1 MGEATTT
8 TLSVHRCRFVDFT
21 PSSITALAFP
31 PLPLPSIKGKTKA
44 TPGDRISKF
53 GHLFVGHANGN
64 IEIYEWTGSEETVEA
79 PQAWVVKKTLSGVN
93 PSKVDSLALTL
104 KRPDYLHQDDVPSL
118 ADLRLFSAGGGSELI
133 EWDVLHGTIRRS
145 LPSQGGSIWSIAA
158 NPASTILALGCE
170 DGSIHLLSL
179 EYDSFQHLR
188 RLDRSKSRIL
198 ALAWG
203 PPLPRGSGVRASV
216 PREDSDS
223 SDEDEDEWQDSW
235 IVAGCSDSSLRKWDV
250 SSGKILDRMGT
261 DKIRGERTL
270 VWTVGVIGDGTI
282 ISGDSLG
289 MVKFWDS
296 RTCTQLQSFEAHG
309 ADVLCLMIGPDGTS
323 VYTSGVDQKV
333 TQFSVV
339 KSSSSTGNSILSSP
353 TRWVR
358 AASKRMHSHDV
369 RGLSMWPPYTPLPSP
384 HRRCFPTD
392 VAPLLVSGGLDMSL
406 VVTPAALPRST
417 TARIANPLS
426 TSVTATFED
435 AYHRRIAY
443 SSGAHGTVGLHLAKR
458 ARLVL
463 STGDTGL
470 AVWRLPEKP
479 SLEEGPSLALSGE
492 GPGWHKVLEMSLSV
506 QTNLVASAI
515 SDDGRWLAVSD
526 SFEVKLF
533 WLQRSHSADD
543 LEPKRVRDFQ
553 TLLQK
558 HLPGAPLACGAS
570 ALAFSPD
577 SSKLII
583 ATTSAFVLV
592 LDLLSDLASARVLR
606 VFDQH
611 RSRSGSTVEGRAV
624 TGRRDDDRQADASEP
639 EQDAVDAES
648 EEDDT
653 PPPPP
658 QPTYGKPAPP
668 ATIARMAISP
678 DGQWLATTDD
688 ARRTHIFNLDAV
700 RHHSSLPSFPQR
712 AHALAFAPSAP
723 SLLVLGF
730 ANNTL
735 ELYDVEARQFP
746 PWARALC
753 AALPKRFTHLHDA
766 ILGVT
771 LAPADAVAPGLGPD
785 DDARKRGS
793 EDVRDVMALF
803 WGATW
808 LCKVAFAAPVGW
820 GGFEKKRRR
829 RRSGDVHGTEWDRN
843 AVHNFKPVTQYR
855 QILLAE
861 FLSSGELVVVERP
874 LTDVL
879 VNLPPAYYRP
889 KYGAS

>member
-1 MGEATTT
+1 MGETT
-8 TLSVHRCRFVDFT
+8 TLSVHRCRFVDFN

-31 PLPLPSIKGKTKA
+31 PLPLPSIRF
-44 TPGDRISKF
+44 PPLI
-53 GHLFVGHANGN
+53 VGHANGN
-64 IEIYEWTGSEETVEA
+64 IEIYEWTGSTETVEA
-79 PQAWVVKKTLSGVN
+79 PQAWVVRKTLSGVN
-93 PSKVDSLALTL
+93 PSKVDSLAVTL
-104 KRPDYLHQDDVPSL
+104 KYPDDLHEDDVPSL
-118 ADLRLFSAGGGSELI
+118 PDLRLFTSGGGSELI
-133 EWDVLHGTIRRS
+133 EWNLVQGTIRRS

-158 NPASTILALGCE
+158 NPTSTILALGCE

-179 EYDSFQHLR
+179 EFDTLQHLR

-203 PPLPRGSGVRASV
+203 PPSLRGSRERASIR
-216 PREDSDS
+216 REEVDS

-250 SSGKILDRMGT
+250 TSGRILDRMKT
-261 DKIRGERTL
+261 DKTRGERTL
-270 VWTVGVIGDGTI
+270 VWAVGVVGDGTI

-309 ADVLCLMIGPDGTS
+309 ADVLCLVVGPDGTS
-323 VYTSGVDQKV
+323 VYTSGIDQK
-333 TQFSVV
+333 
-339 KSSSSTGNSILSSP
+339 
-353 TRWVR
+353 WVR
-358 AASKRMHSHDV
+358 TASKRMHSHDV
-369 RGLSMWPPYTPLPSP
+369 RGLSIWPPYTPLPSP
-384 HRRCFPTD
+384 HRRSFPTD
-392 VAPLLVSGGLDMSL
+392 VVPLLVSGGLDMSIA
-406 VVTPAALPRST
+406 VTPAALPRST
-417 TARIANPLS
+417 TARLTNPLA

-470 AVWRLPEKP
+470 TVWRLPEEP
-479 SLEEGPSLALSGE
+479 SLQEEPLLALSGE
-492 GPGWHKVLEMSLSV
+492 SPSWQKVLEMSLRV

-526 SFEVKLF
+526 AFETKLF
-533 WLQRSHSADD
+533 WLQVDSSVDD
-543 LEPKRVRDFQ
+543 LKPNRVRDLQ
-553 TLLQK
+553 TLLRE
-558 HLPGAPLACGAS
+558 HLLNTSSSCGAS

-583 ATTSAFVLV
+583 ATTTAFVLV
-592 LDLLSDLASARVLR
+592 LDLVSDSDSTSVRVLR
-606 VFDQH
+606 RFDQH
-611 RSRSGSTVEGRAV
+611 RHRKSMVEGRV
-624 TGRRDDDRQADASEP
+624 LTGRRNDENNEADASES
-639 EQDAVDAES
+639 ELDTEELDGES
-648 EEDDT
+648 RGITD
-653 PPPPP
+653 P
-658 QPTYGKPAPP
+658 QPTNAEPMP
-668 ATIARMAISP
+668 ATITRMAISP

-688 ARRTHIFNLDAV
+688 HLCTHVFNLDSV
-700 RHHSSLPSFPQR
+700 QHHSSLPSFPQP
-712 AHALAFAPSAP
+712 AHALAFAPNSP
-723 SLLVLGF
+723 SLLILGF

-746 PWARALC
+746 PWSRALC
-753 AALPKRFTHLHDA
+753 GALPKRFTHLHDA

-771 LAPADAVAPGLGPD
+771 LAPAAPENVED
-785 DDARKRGS
+785 KGS
-793 EDVRDVMALF
+793 SQDVLALF

-808 LCKVAFAAPVGW
+808 LCKVQFAAPVGW

-829 RRSGDVHGTEWDRN
+829 HRNGGGDGGTVRDED
-843 AVHNFKPVTQYR
+843 AMHNFKLVTQYR

-861 FLSSGELVVVERP
+861 FLSPGELVVVERP

-879 VNLPPAYYRP
+879 LNLPPAYYRP